1 MKVWVGGNLPES
13 ALEELID
20 ELWDDDV
27 KLIDGYDH
35 DKDKEEIEKLIRDF
49 KEPNSIEFQ
58 FEVEH
63 EHDGTIANTLNL
75 DDFCQRHGLTIKKLL
90 PPCTN
95 EEGEHGNECYY
106 YRTPGMSGPEY
117 IPTSGEGD
125 ITLVQ
130 KDVLDLLDACTALS
144 QRPLSDMPLL
154 IHDKDDVTRLYAIA
168 SMAGKTFPE
177 IFRELLISRV
187 GHEEVGCPPF
197 KIITGR

>member
-1 MKVWVGGNLPES
+1 
-13 ALEELID
+13 
-20 ELWDDDV
+20 
-27 KLIDGYDH
+27 
-35 DKDKEEIEKLIRDF
+35 
-49 KEPNSIEFQ
+49 
-58 FEVEH
+58 
-63 EHDGTIANTLNL
+63 
-75 DDFCQRHGLTIKKLL
+75 
-90 PPCTN
+90 
-95 EEGEHGNECYY
+95 
-106 YRTPGMSGPEY
+106 MSGPEY

-177 IFRELLISRV
+177 IFRELLVSRV

-197 KIITGR
+197 RIISGR